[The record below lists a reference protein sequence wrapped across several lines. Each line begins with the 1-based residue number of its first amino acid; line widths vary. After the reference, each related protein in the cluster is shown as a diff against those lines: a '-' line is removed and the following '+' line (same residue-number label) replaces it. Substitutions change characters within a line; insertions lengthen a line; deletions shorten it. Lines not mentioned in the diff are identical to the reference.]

1 MLSYINLVPPII
13 NIIVPLLPLVWLY
26 KSKQAPKQPTCI
38 ESSDLPPVF
47 PRASNKAKP
56 TQTTAQKNPEDMPQT
71 VGIVGAGLVG
81 CLAGLALHAKGYD
94 VTIFE
99 LRPDPRANGG
109 RASLRSINLAVSD
122 RGIRA
127 MKYVDEDIA
136 KRVMQH
142 VIPMKGRMIHDITGK
157 KQESQKYGLFGESIN
172 SIDRLFL
179 NKCLL
184 QELSRVR
191 VKVFFEHKLV
201 NLVNGEQPELK
212 LASKDGFEKKVKFD
226 FVIGADGAHSQI
238 RYHMQKGMRMDVSQ
252 KYIDMQYLELLIP
265 RVEGVSAT
273 HPSRF
278 AIDPN
283 HLHIWPRKDFMLIA
297 LPNEDGLFTLTFFS
311 PWSTIE
317 QFKDDSDKFLQFFK
331 KNFPDAYDL
340 IGVDRLKH
348 AFLHQPRG
356 LLMQVSVKPYSTPN
370 NRVLL
375 IGDAAHSMVP
385 FYGQGMN
392 CGFEDVHV
400 LMKLLEKNRNNLVKS
415 IGQYTAER
423 KEDLDAICKL
433 ALDNYYEMST
443 KVIDPLYL
451 LRKKIDYVLGKL
463 GTGWLF
469 TWIPMY
475 TMISFRGDIRYTD
488 AVRREKRQATILKW
502 LQYGSVVVLAA
513 LIVSQGRR
521 LRNIMDLLGHRR
533 ALPVVR

>member
-1 MLSYINLVPPII
+1 
-13 NIIVPLLPLVWLY
+13 
-26 KSKQAPKQPTCI
+26 
-38 ESSDLPPVF
+38 
-47 PRASNKAKP
+47 
-56 TQTTAQKNPEDMPQT
+56 MPS

-81 CLAGLALHAKGYD
+81 CLAGLALNAKGFD

-99 LRPDPRANGG
+99 LRPDPRKEDS

-127 MKYVDEDIA
+127 MRYVDKEIA
-136 KRVMQH
+136 DRVLKH
-142 VIPMKGRMIHDITGK
+142 VIPMKGRMIHDISGK
-157 KQESQKYGLFGESIN
+157 KQESQVYGLFGESIN

-179 NKCLL
+179 NKVLL
-184 QELSRVR
+184 QELNKVR

-201 NLVNGEQPELK
+201 ALINGEQPELQ
-212 LASKDGFEKKVKFD
+212 LAAKDGFDKKVKFD
-226 FVIGADGAHSQI
+226 YVIGADGAHSQF
-238 RYHMQKGMRMDVSQ
+238 RYQMQKGMRMDISQ
-252 KYIDMQYLELLIP
+252 QYIDMQYLELSIP
-265 RVEGVSAT
+265 KVAGAASN

-311 PWSTIE
+311 PWSVME
-317 QFKDDSDKFLQFFK
+317 LFKHNADLFLAFFK
-331 KNFPDAYDL
+331 KQFPDAFEL
-340 IGVDRLKH
+340 IGAERLSY
-348 AFLHQPRG
+348 AFLHQPRC
-356 LLMQVSVKPYSTPN
+356 LLMQVSVNPYSSPN
-370 NRVLL
+370 HRTLL

-400 LMKLLEKNRNNLVKS
+400 LMKLLEKNQKNLSKS
-415 IGQYTAER
+415 ISQYTAAR

-443 KVIDPLYL
+443 KVVDPLYL

-463 GTGWLF
+463 GLGWLF

-475 TMISFRGDIRYTD
+475 TMISFRGDIRYSD
-488 AVRREKRQATILKW
+488 AVRREKLQAKILRW
-502 LQYGSVVVLAA
+502 LQNGTVAVLALVVA
-513 LIVSQGRR
+513 YYVRKFKK
-521 LRNIMDLLGHRR
+521 RNIGRLQL
-533 ALPVVR
+533 

>member
-1 MLSYINLVPPII
+1 M
-13 NIIVPLLPLVWLY
+13 
-26 KSKQAPKQPTCI
+26 
-38 ESSDLPPVF
+38 
-47 PRASNKAKP
+47 
-56 TQTTAQKNPEDMPQT
+56 TTS

-81 CLAGLALHAKGYD
+81 CLTGLALNAKGFD

-99 LRPDPRANGG
+99 LRPDPRKENS

-127 MKYVDEDIA
+127 MRQIDKDLAE
-136 KRVMQH
+136 RVLQH
-142 VIPMKGRMIHDITGK
+142 VIPMKGRMIHDASGK
-157 KQESQKYGLFGESIN
+157 KQESQIYGLFGETIN

-179 NKCLL
+179 NKVLL

-201 NLVNGEQPELK
+201 NMVNGEQPELQ
-212 LASKDGFEKKVKFD
+212 LAAKDGIDKKVKFD
-226 FVIGADGAHSQI
+226 YVIGADGAHSQF
-238 RYHMQKGMRMDVSQ
+238 RYQMQKGMRMDINQ
-252 KYIDMQYLELLIP
+252 QYIDMQYLELSIP
-265 RVEGVSAT
+265 RVAGAAT
-273 HPSRF
+273 NHPSRF

-311 PWSTIE
+311 PWSVME
-317 QFKDDSDKFLQFFK
+317 LFKHNADLFLAFFK
-331 KNFPDAYDL
+331 HHFPDAYEL
-340 IGVDRLKH
+340 IGEKRLSY
-348 AFLHQPRG
+348 AFIHQPRC
-356 LLMQVSVKPYSTPN
+356 LLMQVSVNPYSSPN
-370 NRVLL
+370 HRALI

-400 LMKLLEKNRNNLVKS
+400 LMKLLEKNQKNLS
-415 IGQYTAER
+415 RSFAQYTAER

-443 KVIDPLYL
+443 KVIDPFYL

-463 GTGWLF
+463 GRGFPF

-475 TMISFRGDIRYTD
+475 TMISFRGDIRYSD
-488 AVRREKRQATILKW
+488 AVRREKKQAKILRW
-502 LQYGSVVVLAA
+502 LQNGSLVIIAI
-513 LIVSQGRR
+513 LIAFHAKKLRR
-521 LRNIMDLLGHRR
+521 FLKR
-533 ALPVVR
+533 